1 MEQKVVAFLMLNWRV
16 IIWLDIVK
24 AYSLPNT
31 QIKASQQPLY
41 SIRISIRSI
50 ISKYIRSSLY
60 LSDLSSLCSI
70 HVDVYI
76 QKIKNY

>member
-1 MEQKVVAFLMLNWRV
+1 MVAFLTLNWRV
-16 IIWLDIVK
+16 IIWLDIEK

-31 QIKASQQPLY
+31 QIKGSQQPLY
-41 SIRISIRSI
+41 SIRSI

-60 LSDLSSLCSI
+60 LSDLSSLYSI

>member
-31 QIKASQQPLY
+31 QIKGGQQPLY